1 MSPAGVGWRGRN
13 GQTTKI
19 VGSDVLSATWVRI
32 GLPFELKLESKGG
45 AIFKFDGFREADQA
59 VVKKYVEEAYRA
71 PWKEDSVSH
80 KGWNWG
86 EVEVVDST
94 LKFQVSHQPSF
105 EVPLNEATSANVT
118 KTEVSISF
126 NPSGEVAEDCDA
138 LAEIKFFVPNTRGD
152 TVVEPSRDH
161 IPFKK
166 AGEEGTGIAKAA
178 AAAATGGAKGENGE
192 GEDEDEIPEYNE
204 ELLVTPAEALANKI
218 MDKIEVLPANAQPI
232 IVFERTSMST
242 PRGQIDLQLHPTFF
256 FLAGKNFRIDYTS
269 VTRIFLLPQP
279 REDMSAFVVS
289 LDPPIRQG
297 STSYPLIVFSLPNKE
312 VEVTLN
318 QDGVPENS
326 RARAL
331 GSNVSGALDQVIASV
346 LGTLADKKV
355 TVPATNG
362 FKSTKDEPFVSC
374 KYKAGD
380 GFLYPLENSFI
391 CVVPKNPVHI
401 PFSDIASVGFEL
413 ISQSFT
419 MEVQL
424 KTGASHPFMVI
435 PAPQHLGLWNFCK
448 SKNIKVHGNEPITEE
463 ERSRS
468 KRSSALASRAATRQQ
483 IRSIGDDDEDED
495 DDEFQA
501 GDEEDDDDE
510 SVSEGSGEDE
520 EDIPKPKKKAEKA
533 RANDGGGDAESTQ
546 KKKKKK
552 TAATEEKDDDDD
564 E

>member
-1 MSPAGVGWRGRN
+1 MSALW
-13 GQTTKI
+13 T
-19 VGSDVLSATWVRI
+19 RI
-32 GLPFELKLESKGG
+32 GLPFQLKLESKGG
-45 AIFKFDGFREADQA
+45 AVFKFDGFREADQPQ
-59 VVKKYVEEAYRA
+59 VKKYVTESYGLS
-71 PWKEDSVSH
+71 WNEDAVSH

-94 LKFQVSHQPSF
+94 LKFQVSEQPSF
-105 EVPLNEATSANVT
+105 ELPLNEATSANVT

-138 LAEIKFFVPNTRGD
+138 LAEVKFFVPNTRGD

-161 IPFKK
+161 VPVKK
-166 AGEEGTGIAKAA
+166 SGEEGAA
-178 AAAATGGAKGENGE
+178 SGSAANGKGGD

-204 ELLVTPAEALANKI
+204 ELLVSPAEALANKI

-242 PRGQIDLQLHPTFF
+242 PRGQVDLQLHPTFF
-256 FLAGKNFRIDYTS
+256 FLAEKNFRIDYSS

-279 REDMSAFVVS
+279 REDMSAFVIS

-331 GSNVSGALDQVIASV
+331 GTNVSGALDQVIARV

-380 GFLYPLENSFI
+380 GILYPLENSFI
-391 CVVPKNPVHI
+391 CVVTKNPVHI
-401 PFSDIASVGFEL
+401 PFSDIAAVSFEMV
-413 ISQSFT
+413 SQSFT
-419 MEVQL
+419 MDVQL

-435 PAPQHLGLWNFCK
+435 PAAHHLSLWNFCK
-448 SKNIKVHGNEPITEE
+448 SKHIKVFGDEPITEE

-483 IRSIGDDDEDED
+483 IRTIGDDDDDED

-501 GDEEDDDDE
+501 GEDEEDDDE
-510 SVSEGSGEDE
+510 SLSEGSAADEEE
-520 EDIPKPKKKAEKA
+520 EDIPKPKKKKTEKKRPNA
-533 RANDGGGDAESTQ
+533 GDGDGENT
-546 KKKKKK
+546 KKAK
-552 TAATEEKDDDDD
+552 TADDDD